1 MRSESKA
8 NFFISNRQLIQDL
21 AINTGTTA
29 VPVWSK
35 ICTTS
40 EVGIDTDLETQ
51 DFYVYCDA
59 LQRKLITGAN
69 VVLSGTLKIDANS
82 AGDLAILDKVHTLI
96 SAGTIEQFN
105 NVEIQFKLLTSVV
118 GGVLT
123 YTTYTAD
130 VSMTV
135 SDLGG
140 AAEDVSEFSFEMTLI
155 GTATQSA
162 SA

>member
-1 MRSESKA
+1 MA
-8 NFFISNRQLIQDL
+8 NFFISNRQLIKNL
-21 AINTGTTA
+21 SINTGTSA
-29 VPVWSK
+29 IPNYVP

-40 EVGIDTDLETQ
+40 EVGINTDLETQ

-59 LQRKLITGAN
+59 LQRRLITGAN
-69 VVLSGTLKIDANS
+69 VVLTGTLKLDANNS
-82 AGDLAILDKVHTLI
+82 GDIELLSKVHTLI

-105 NVEIQFKLLTSVV
+105 NVEIKFDLLSTVS
-118 GGVLT
+118 GSTLT
-123 YTTYTAD
+123 YKTYKAD
-130 VSMTV
+130 VNLSL

-155 GTATQSA
+155 GTATEDA

>member
-1 MRSESKA
+1 
-8 NFFISNRQLIQDL
+8 L

-59 LQRKLITGAN
+59 LQRRLITGAN
-69 VVLSGTLKIDANS
+69 VVLSGTLKLDANN
-82 AGDLAILDKVHTLI
+82 AGDLALLDKVHTLI

-105 NVEIQFKLLTSVV
+105 NVEIKFDLLTAVSS
-118 GGVLT
+118 GTLT
-123 YTTYTAD
+123 YTTYTAS
-130 VSMTV
+130 VNLSL

-140 AAEDVSEFSFEMTLI
+140 SAEDVSEFSFEMTLI
-155 GTATQSA
+155 GTASVEA